1 MKLLSAL
8 AVGLSLLSETEA
20 KGKTPYRRRLQKTF
34 DLVSEWG
41 TANLA
46 NHPHNTDLTKGEDL
60 ENPNQT
66 KFAFKLNRI
75 INNIY
80 DMYEDR
86 MIEIAQ
92 SCPDTSTCQAY
103 LDCTGEGDRM
113 NTVRGRPAV
122 ELSDAYL
129 QFIRDK
135 WSRSRDRV
143 FTEECGFKQKKV
155 DTLSGKFLDMIDAFQ
170 SWRLQC
176 RKFSTDNCPAHCQTV
191 ERKTGSACGY
201 KE

>member
-8 AVGLSLLSETEA
+8 ALGLSLLSETEA

-41 TANLA
+41 AANLA
-46 NHPHNTDLTKGEDL
+46 NHPHNTELTKGDNL
-60 ENPNQT
+60 DQT

-75 INNIY
+75 IDNIY
-80 DMYEDR
+80 NMYEDR
-86 MIEIAQ
+86 ILEIAQ

-103 LDCTGEGDRM
+103 LDCSGEGDRM

-129 QFIRDK
+129 QFILDK
-135 WSRSRDRV
+135 WGRSRDRV

-155 DTLSGKFLDMIDAFQ
+155 NTLSEKFVNMIDAIKE
-170 SWRLQC
+170 WRKQC
-176 RKFSTDNCPAHCQTV
+176 RRFSADNCPAHCQTV
-191 ERKTGSACGY
+191 EKKDGLACGY
-201 KE
+201 RE